1 MSSLDDAIT
10 TVCAAS
16 ASLTYVTEPELDA
29 VITML
34 EGLKV
39 NVCAANVSYAGNM
52 TVAQTNSFWSR
63 LCGSLVAGT
72 GLEGKSLR
80 IMALIALDAANH
92 PMILGCLQAIGETL
106 DAFLSRAATQ
116 LEDNP
121 EAPMWSLYC
130 DVLKVFYRAM
140 DYDLSA
146 VQVLDL
152 VNRKPSLAVGILDA
166 ALRSIRPDASAA
178 ESIATRMKVSNWQSD
193 VALAVCI
200 SKNLYQLS
208 LHATYFDG
216 ADAERSSATAASQH
230 HDEFAKFMNG
240 VVQGI
245 VNSSKIM
252 ETSVALLVDWLGCI
266 RDQRCEHALD
276 LLPWLEVFMS
286 NLLSF
291 IANVL
296 SKTDE
301 SAVVLRKHVAAE
313 TTLVPDAVLP
323 YLSFVLDWLERQ
335 QQQQQASPNG
345 TTSNNTIGRS
355 VRTILLLL
363 KLLSFMTHKVK
374 LFRPHVKAMPTL
386 IQRILTQPLLWNSP
400 YQIDFIALCTRL
412 CVNAELEVGTAFMEH
427 VAATALTRDMR
438 AKVAWRLTGAADDM
452 YPINTLSETYPKL
465 ESLFDESIAEADTPS
480 TAPPQQEGSYAVSG
494 NIKGEIAL

>member
-1 MSSLDDAIT
+1 
-10 TVCAAS
+10 
-16 ASLTYVTEPELDA
+16 
-29 VITML
+29 
-34 EGLKV
+34 
-39 NVCAANVSYAGNM
+39 
-52 TVAQTNSFWSR
+52 
-63 LCGSLVAGT
+63 
-72 GLEGKSLR
+72 
-80 IMALIALDAANH
+80 MALIALDAANH

-216 ADAERSSATAASQH
+216 AKRSSATAASQH

-240 VVQGI
+240 VVQGDR
-245 VNSSKIM
+245 
-252 ETSVALLVDWLGCI
+252 EFLQDYGDERGTARGL
-266 RDQRCEHALD
+266 A
-276 LLPWLEVFMS
+276 LPWLEVFMS